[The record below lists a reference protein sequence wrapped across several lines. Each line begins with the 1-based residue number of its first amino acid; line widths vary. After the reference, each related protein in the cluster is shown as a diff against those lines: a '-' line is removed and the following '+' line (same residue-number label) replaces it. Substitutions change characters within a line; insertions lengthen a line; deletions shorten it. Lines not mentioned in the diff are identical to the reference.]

1 MHISYPLSQNGNK
14 RMNVA
19 QVKGLVFGETQES
32 NPGGGLTLEPM
43 KLHAMPQYLSDKRV
57 QSPYFI

>member
-1 MHISYPLSQNGNK
+1 MPMSYPLSQNGNK
-14 RMNVA
+14 RMDAA

-43 KLHAMPQYLSDKRV
+43 QLHAMPQYLLDKRV
-57 QSPYFI
+57 QSAYFI